1 MLNEF
6 EQAIVDKIKT
16 IADFRTVKGY
26 EGEFARQTYKEILGL
41 MPCALVVY
49 EGGDFDRQNLILRR
63 RMRWTVIVA
72 CESFRKDKARQE
84 VYTFLEAIKGALN
97 DVRFA
102 DFKMT
107 PLSITRERLLY
118 HDERIVAFGQVYETE
133 VREEA

>member
-84 VYTFLEAIKGALN
+84 VTVELLETPYPLPITIS
-97 DVRFA
+97 A
-102 DFKMT
+102 DYVK
-107 PLSITRERLLY
+107 LIEKHKSSGE
-118 HDERIVAFGQVYETE
+118 
-133 VREEA
+133 